1 MSDLRPLT
9 NEEHATVLE
18 YALAHGADWKDELN
32 IDWMNART
40 TGILQALRNS
50 HGPSW
55 LADYSIAD
63 WPRAL
68 FSAET
73 TSPTRPFRGLRH
85 WLAVSSS
92 SPMSKIRS
100 RFVGRTFRTPWP
112 SPSRRS
118 ACPRTSLK
126 WQGPWHPIEGRPVPP
141 PLKLPF
147 PPQPR
152 PNRAGFYIAGI

>member
-9 NEEHATVLE
+9 NEEHAAVLE

-32 IDWMNART
+32 ADWMNART

-73 TSPTRPFRGLRH
+73 TLAHAPIPRLAALACRKLIFAYVENPEQVR
-85 WLAVSSS
+85 WEDIQDALAV
-92 SPMSKIRS
+92 
-100 RFVGRTFRTPWP
+100 
-112 SPSRRS
+112 
-118 ACPRTSLK
+118 A
-126 WQGPWHPIEGRPVPP
+126 IEAFG
-141 PLKLPF
+141 LPANF
-147 PPQPR
+147 IEMA
-152 PNRAGFYIAGI
+152 RAVAPD